1 MQGFPEPDLACKLNK
16 GKGEKARTVVMT
28 ASERKVC
35 ETESWVE
42 SGGKSLSTIF
52 LGVFH
57 MDVVQTGVSGEIP
70 CPAVH

>member
-42 SGGKSLSTIF
+42 SDLPPLSTIF